1 LNGKGIATG
10 EYVKSGFGKTNYLCG
25 PLCSSWA
32 PAHRVHD
39 AVNIPLFVNTPF
51 LDKYNPTKIKRLSI
65 LLGFGCVVQA
75 MLEQIRLNQ
84 ADDAAT
90 IALILE
96 PDMHTPSVPS

>member
-1 LNGKGIATG
+1 M
-10 EYVKSGFGKTNYLCG
+10 VR
-25 PLCSSWA
+25 
-32 PAHRVHD
+32 HVHD
-39 AVNIPLFVNTPF
+39 AVNIHLFVNTSPS
-51 LDKYNPTKIKRLSI
+51 DKQVPPKIKRLSI

-75 MLEQIRLNQ
+75 MLEQSRLNQ